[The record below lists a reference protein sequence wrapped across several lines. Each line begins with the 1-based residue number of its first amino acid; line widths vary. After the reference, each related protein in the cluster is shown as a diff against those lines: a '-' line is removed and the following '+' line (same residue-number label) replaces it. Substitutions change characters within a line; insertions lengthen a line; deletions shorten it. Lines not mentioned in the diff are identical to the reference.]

1 MALTVS
7 SGGAWTSKSF
17 MGLSR
22 FPSPRVFVVVEVE
35 PNVPKPDV
43 PLKAVPVEPNMFVNY
58 QCNVFECCIFI
69 SKLLRSAF
77 YQLQA
82 RWRAE
87 VVFSSPVSPVSL
99 RQRRLGT
106 RKESGILGIVE
117 SRNQGIKKS
126 WNPES
131 GLRKTEKTITIF
143 IYLSEK
149 TSRSNTRKIRC
160 IGFALTVEGKKD
172 LKRNLEQ
179 GFPSYRN
186 SDNPTLFLV
195 RAMIRPR
202 LFKGWMTLYAG

>member
-77 YQLQA
+77 DQLQA

-117 SRNQGIKKS
+117 SRNPGIQNLDSAKQ
-126 WNPES
+126 
-131 GLRKTEKTITIF
+131 RKQSPSLFT
-143 IYLSEK
+143 YQ
-149 TSRSNTRKIRC
+149 RKQVVQIHERYV
-160 IGFALTVEGKKD
+160 A
-172 LKRNLEQ
+172 
-179 GFPSYRN
+179 
-186 SDNPTLFLV
+186 
-195 RAMIRPR
+195 
-202 LFKGWMTLYAG
+202 